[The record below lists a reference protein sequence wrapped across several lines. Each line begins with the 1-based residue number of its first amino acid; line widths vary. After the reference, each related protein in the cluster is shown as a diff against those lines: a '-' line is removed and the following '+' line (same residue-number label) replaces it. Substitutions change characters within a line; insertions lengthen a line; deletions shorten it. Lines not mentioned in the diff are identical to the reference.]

1 MAQKTEFTQ
10 AEVEELI
17 DLLSDGENIVR
28 LVDPL
33 SEFLVNTDGT
43 LQVGNICRTVWG
55 RPHRCENCSSLRAL
69 QTKDVLYKMEFCDDR
84 IYWIISRYMNVEGR
98 DCILEFVVDTTDSI
112 IIEGGDADQIS
123 EIIEGYNHQVV
134 FDSLTGVFNRNYLET
149 VFMPTLGFRRAS
161 QLPVHIAVVDLDKF
175 KEVNDTYGHAAGDK
189 LLADVGGFWKS
200 RFDSRKKNSERL
212 TIRYGGDEMI
222 VVCCEGT
229 YDDFV
234 REVESSYANMRKTCY
249 ISEGVNIPFT
259 MSIGTA
265 SSEEMPPTGWTWDDL
280 FAKADERM
288 YAVKQAHHAEAER

>member
-1 MAQKTEFTQ
+1 MALKTEFTQ
-10 AEVEELI
+10 QEVEELI

-33 SEFLVNTDGT
+33 SEFLVSTDGT
-43 LQVGNICRTVWG
+43 LQIGNICRTVWG

-69 QTKDVLYKMEFCDDR
+69 QTQSVLYKMEFCDDR
-84 IYWIISRYMNVEGR
+84 IYWIISRYLNVEGR

-134 FDSLTGVFNRNYLET
+134 FDSLTGVFNRNYLDT

-161 QLPVHIAVVDLDKF
+161 QLPIHLAIVDLDRF
-175 KEVNDTYGHAAGDK
+175 KEVNDTYGHAAGDR

-200 RFDSRKKNSERL
+200 RFDSRKKNKERL

-222 VVCCEGT
+222 ILCCEGT
-229 YDDFV
+229 YDEFV
-234 REVESSYANMRKTCY
+234 REIESSYANMRKNCY
-249 ISEGVNIPFT
+249 IDDSTNIPFT
-259 MSIGTA
+259 MSIGTS
-265 SSEEMPPTGWTWDDL
+265 SSEEMPETGWGWDDL

-288 YAVKQAHHAEAER
+288 YAVKQQHHAQA